1 MKMPALA
8 IGVKILF
15 FDYPGVQ
22 RRENQKAQRKKVAA
36 KSAAR
41 RETPNIFFT
50 IKELRQLRLNET
62 QFLNGKKQK
71 TPNSHLR
78 F

>member
-22 RRENQKAQRKKVAA
+22 RRENQKAQRKKIAA

-41 RETPNIFFT
+41 RETPKYFFY
-50 IKELRQLRLNET
+50 
-62 QFLNGKKQK
+62 
-71 TPNSHLR
+71 H
-78 F
+78 